1 MPKKSLILELILP
14 IPVLLIVA
22 IGAAWILVPS
32 LVAENAR
39 NDAIRS
45 GTQIA
50 NQFKTIR
57 GYYTKNV
64 IKKVVADGNLKPSFN
79 HETEPNGVPLP
90 ATFIHDMSALL
101 AREDTSITLFSEYPF
116 PLRRGRQLD
125 DFQREAW
132 EFLVRE
138 PEQVFSRRERRDGK
152 EVVRIAVADKMVAQ
166 ACVDCHNSHQQS
178 PKLDWKLGDVR
189 GVLEVDTVI
198 DAQLAAGAEVANKI
212 VMFAAIG
219 GLLLLIAAVVV
230 GRRVARPLKSMTDVM
245 GRLAAGDHNTEIPG
259 MSRRDEIGSMANAVD
274 VFKKNAIENKRLQ
287 EEADKLRQAEIAAE
301 ERRKQ
306 EMLELAGR
314 FEQEV
319 LSIASGVGSAASQMR
334 SAAESMSETAG
345 TTSEQAREASS
356 ATERATANVQTVAS
370 ASEELS
376 TSVQEISQRV
386 NQAADVAN
394 KATEKVDGTNE
405 TVAGLAEA
413 ADKIGEVVDLITDIA
428 EQTNLLA
435 LNATIEAARAGAAGK
450 GFAVVAS
457 EVKSLASQTAK
468 ATDEIAGQ
476 IGGIQQATSG
486 SAKAIDDIAR
496 TVRSISEISA
506 TIAAAVDE
514 QNAATGEISRNIQEA
529 ATGTQSV
536 SDSIAKVSAA
546 TGQTGE
552 SAKQVLASATQL
564 TDQARALQA
573 EVHNFLGEIRAA

>member
-1 MPKKSLILELILP
+1 
-14 IPVLLIVA
+14 
-22 IGAAWILVPS
+22 
-32 LVAENAR
+32 
-39 NDAIRS
+39 
-45 GTQIA
+45 
-50 NQFKTIR
+50 
-57 GYYTKNV
+57 
-64 IKKVVADGNLKPSFN
+64 
-79 HETEPNGVPLP
+79 
-90 ATFIHDMSALL
+90 DMSALL

-152 EVVRIAVADKMVAQ
+152 EGVRIAVADKMVAQ